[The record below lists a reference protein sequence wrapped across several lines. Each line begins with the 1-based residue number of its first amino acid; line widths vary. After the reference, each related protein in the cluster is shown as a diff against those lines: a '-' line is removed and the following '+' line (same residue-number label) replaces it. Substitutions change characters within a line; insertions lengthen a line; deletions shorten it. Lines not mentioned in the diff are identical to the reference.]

1 MSINFSYMMIPLHM
15 ISLAK
20 KHFTGKTRLQKLV
33 FLSQE
38 EFKAKFDYEFKPA
51 TFGPL
56 SYRLLDSVE
65 ELKKLG
71 FLKEIQDSTGFGNK
85 VYRYEITTEGQKVLQ
100 MAVES
105 NLIPENILLAN
116 QNVMKEY
123 GDMPHVDLL
132 DYVHDKYPDYLD
144 E

>member
-1 MSINFSYMMIPLHM
+1 MN
-15 ISLAK
+15 

-38 EFKAKFDYEFKPA
+38 EFNAKFDYEFKPA

-65 ELKKLG
+65 ELKKLD
-71 FLKEIQDSTGFGNK
+71 FLKEIQDSTGLGNK
-85 VYRYEITTEGQKVLQ
+85 VYKYEITSEGRKVLH
-100 MAVES
+100 MAIES
-105 NLIPENILLAN
+105 KIIPESILHAN

-123 GDMPHVDLL
+123 GDMPHVELL